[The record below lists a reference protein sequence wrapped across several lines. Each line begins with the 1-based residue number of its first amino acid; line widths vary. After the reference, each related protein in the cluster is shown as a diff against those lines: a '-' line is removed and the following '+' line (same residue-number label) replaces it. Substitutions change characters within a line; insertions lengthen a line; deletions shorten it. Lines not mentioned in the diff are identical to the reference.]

1 MKNEI
6 IKDLKTRDIDYIAA
20 YLDSLEDLLD
30 IFPACE
36 KITREDIRKWH
47 DEVVEIENEF

>member
-1 MKNEI
+1 MKDEI

-30 IFPACE
+30 IYPASE
-36 KITREDIRKWH
+36 QITRDDIRKWH
-47 DEVVEIENEF
+47 EEVMAIEEEF